1 MQWPLSSQGK
11 TQLARSP
18 WTAGSFRTEDM
29 QNLVQLQWNSDSG
42 EIWARIN
49 WKRNIYFARFI
60 YASDFPWIIWFDAH
74 KSLCK
79 QGSWKVSYKMDVE
92 IEVKEVLKLARMI
105 GWYVAELACVF
116 NSRHSHHTF
125 LSLLWTVVFFVS
137 WPTAYFA
144 LFHDGIEFA
153 PRI

>member
-1 MQWPLSSQGK
+1 
-11 TQLARSP
+11 
-18 WTAGSFRTEDM
+18 
-29 QNLVQLQWNSDSG
+29 
-42 EIWARIN
+42 
-49 WKRNIYFARFI
+49 
-60 YASDFPWIIWFDAH
+60 
-74 KSLCK
+74 
-79 QGSWKVSYKMDVE
+79 MDVE